1 MKKLDLKNQDLE
13 EISFGNL
20 IQVRDSLG
28 SKSFNSI
35 YNSKVS
41 KKKNQITTND
51 VEEEEEEEK
60 ETPKK
65 KKVFKRDDKNMPQEI
80 TSKKPVT
87 RKRTIIESNNNYEES
102 EVEQLK
108 KVIATEKD
116 VEKKANLKSQLTKL
130 TSKLNARKLK
140 EKRMEMEKGWKKKE
154 LELVKQGKKPFYMK
168 NSEKKKLELVEKFK
182 SIGKGVSMEK
192 FLEKRR
198 KKNASR
204 EHRKIPST
212 RRRYLATETL
222 RNPNF
227 VKIVEVG
234 PRDGLQ
240 NEKAALSTNLKLQ
253 LINKLINSGLSVVEA
268 AAFVSPKWVPQMSDA
283 SDVCSALPS
292 STGVSFPVLCPNM
305 QGLKAAMKVGVKEIA
320 VFGAA
325 SESFSKKNINCTIE
339 ESLQRFEPVIK
350 TALENNIKVRG
361 YVSTVVGCPY
371 EGNIDPK
378 KVAFVSDTLYNMGT
392 PVKFSNMIDAVS
404 ATVPLEA
411 LAVHCHDTYGQ
422 AIGNIVVSLQKG
434 IRVVDSSV
442 AGLGGCPYAKGA
454 SGNVSTEDVVYLL
467 HGMGYE
473 TGVDLEAIVKTG
485 HWISQELHRNYMS
498 KAGTAIAG
506 ALHL

>member
-1 MKKLDLKNQDLE
+1 MILQKLVY
-13 EISFGNL
+13 SG
-20 IQVRDSLG
+20 
-28 SKSFNSI
+28 
-35 YNSKVS
+35 
-41 KKKNQITTND
+41 
-51 VEEEEEEEK
+51 
-60 ETPKK
+60 
-65 KKVFKRDDKNMPQEI
+65 
-80 TSKKPVT
+80 
-87 RKRTIIESNNNYEES
+87 
-102 EVEQLK
+102 
-108 KVIATEKD
+108 
-116 VEKKANLKSQLTKL
+116 
-130 TSKLNARKLK
+130 
-140 EKRMEMEKGWKKKE
+140 
-154 LELVKQGKKPFYMK
+154 
-168 NSEKKKLELVEKFK
+168 
-182 SIGKGVSMEK
+182 
-192 FLEKRR
+192 
-198 KKNASR
+198 
-204 EHRKIPST
+204 
-212 RRRYLATETL
+212 RRYLATETL

-378 KVAFVSDTLYNMGT
+378 KVAFVSDTLYNMGCYEISLGDTIGVGT

-454 SGNVSTEDVVYLL
+454 SGNVATEDVVYLL